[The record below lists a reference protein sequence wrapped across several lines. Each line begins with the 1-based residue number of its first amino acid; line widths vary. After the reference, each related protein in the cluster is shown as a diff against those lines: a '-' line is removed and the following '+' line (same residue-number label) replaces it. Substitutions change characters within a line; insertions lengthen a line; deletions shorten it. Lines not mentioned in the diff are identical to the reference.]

1 MLNGVR
7 PLLCAQEGNP
17 LVTVFPV
24 GEGKVVICLQ
34 KYLVEEPDS
43 ATPKN
48 GLATIHYL
56 LSRLRHELL
65 PFKVTGDSPAEL
77 LCSRLKSGW
86 RVSLLNNRGVYK
98 QEYTAAVV
106 VPSEKTTQVISCKGN
121 IKSAREMISGKELPV
136 EKANG
141 KSKVSIVIPPGDL
154 AIVDITL

>member
-1 MLNGVR
+1 MLKGAR
-7 PLLCAQEGNP
+7 PLLCTKEGNP

-24 GEGKVVICLQ
+24 GKGKVVICLQ